1 MTLLTHTPVRTA
13 RRRLKAAAFVL
24 LVPLLALLAGL
35 APALAQPAAT
45 TLNVD
50 VLVYGSEPEGVA
62 AAVTAAELG
71 LETLLV
77 TPHDRLGGLFVL
89 GELNMLDLRTQPFN
103 YQRGIFD
110 RWWRRVGYD
119 EAFDVMRAERVFETM
134 LEEAG
139 VQVWRAELGVEPLVQ
154 NRVLVGAR
162 SLGGGWEVRAQQV
175 IDASADADLAAAAGA
190 PFDFGFERFGV
201 QQRMADTLVLNVA
214 GVDWAQLTREVRAR
228 GRAYANVKDTVAW
241 GHFGGVPAAYQPT
254 RDGVR
259 LRGLNLGLQDDGT
272 VLVNALL
279 LYGLDPLSA
288 ESRAAGRRLGLAEG
302 EEMVAYL
309 QEHVPGFANAHLS
322 GAAADLYVRESRHLL
337 AECILSADD
346 VFASVVTPFDVAA
359 GGYPLDAQTYTP
371 FDSGF
376 VWGTPDIY
384 GGRLCM
390 MVTRQVE
397 NLWVVGRSAGY
408 DPIAFSSAR
417 VVPFGM
423 VMAEAAAVG
432 AALAIELGVKSSD
445 VALESER
452 IMAVRGRL
460 ALRGALLPELRPR
473 PGIGPVTHQHYGA
486 FVLLVSRGLAV
497 GGYENE
503 PHLNNTFS
511 TVGFAYLLSNVATR
525 FFYEPSLGDDLV
537 ALAMELDELEAPLR
551 PAVAAA
557 LLELAACELVS
568 CPPTSGWQ
576 GLEAA
581 GLATFPA
588 PLEGLTRGQAY
599 ELAAA
604 LARLA
609 PGVRE

>member
-13 RRRLKAAAFVL
+13 RRRPKAAAFVL
-24 LVPLLALLAGL
+24 LAPLLALLAGL
-35 APALAQPAAT
+35 ASALAQPAVT

-119 EAFDVMRAERVFETM
+119 EAFDVMRAERVFEAM

-139 VQVWRAELGVEPLVQ
+139 VQVWRAELEVEPLVQ
-154 NRVLVGAR
+154 NRVLVGVR
-162 SLGGGWEVRAQQV
+162 SLGGGWEVRARQV
-175 IDASADADLAAAAGA
+175 IDASADGDLAAAAGA

-214 GVDWAQLTREVRAR
+214 GVDWAHLTREVRAR

-241 GHFGGVPAAYQPT
+241 GHFGGVPAAYQPQ

-272 VLVNALL
+272 VLLNALL

-288 ESRAAGRRLGLAEG
+288 DSRAAGRRLGLAEG

-309 QEHVPGFANAHLS
+309 REHVPGFANAHLA

-397 NLWVVGRSAGY
+397 NVWVVGRSAGY

-432 AALAIELGVKSSD
+432 AALAIELDVKSSD
-445 VALESER
+445 IALESER
-452 IMAVRGRL
+452 IMEVRGRL

-473 PGIGPVTHQHYGA
+473 PGIGPVTHPHYDA

-503 PHLNNTFS
+503 PHLNNSFS

-525 FFYEPSLGDDLV
+525 YFYDDSLGDDLV
-537 ALAMELDELEAPLR
+537 ALAMEWSDLEAPLQA
-551 PAVAAA
+551 AVAAA
-557 LLELAACELVS
+557 LIELAACELVS
-568 CPPTSGWQ
+568 CPPGAGWQ

-581 GLATFPA
+581 GLATFTA
-588 PLEGLTRGQAY
+588 PTEALTRGQAY
-599 ELAAA
+599 ALAAA

-609 PGVRE
+609 PGVTD

>member
-1 MTLLTHTPVRTA
+1 MLVAL
-13 RRRLKAAAFVL
+13 FVWS
-24 LVPLLALLAGL
+24 
-35 APALAQPAAT
+35 APALAQPAAVIT
-45 TLNVD
+45 HVD
-50 VLVYGSEPEGVA
+50 VLVFGSEPEGVA
-62 AAVTAAELG
+62 AAVTSAEAG
-71 LETLLV
+71 LSTLLI

-103 YQRGIFD
+103 YQRGIFE
-110 RWWRRVGYD
+110 RWWRRVGHE
-119 EAFDVMRAERVFETM
+119 EAFDVRRAEHAFEDM
-134 LEEAG
+134 LAEAG
-139 VQVWRAELGVEPLVQ
+139 VEVWRSVGAVEPLLAGS
-154 NRVLVGAR
+154 RIVGVR
-162 SLGGGWEVRAQQV
+162 LLESGWEVRAKQV

-214 GVDWAQLTREVRAR
+214 GVNWAQLTREVRAR
-228 GRAYANVKDTVAW
+228 GKAYANVKNTVAW
-241 GHFGGVPAAYQPT
+241 GHFGGVPAAYAPAVP
-254 RDGVR
+254 GVR

-272 VLVNALL
+272 VLINALL
-279 LYGLDPLSA
+279 LYDLDPLDPL
-288 ESRAAGRRLGLAEG
+288 SRAAGRRLGLAEG
-302 EEMVAYL
+302 EHMVAYL
-309 QEHVPGFANAHLS
+309 REHVPGFGNAHLA

-337 AECILSADD
+337 AQCVLTAGD

-390 MVTRQVE
+390 MVTLQVE

-432 AALAIELGVKSSD
+432 AVLAVELDTTASD
-445 VALESER
+445 VALSPDLVLE
-452 IMAVRGRL
+452 VRARL
-460 ALRGALLPELRPR
+460 ARRGALLPELRPR
-473 PGIGPVTHQHYGA
+473 PGIGPVGHPNYLA
-486 FVLLVSRGLAV
+486 FVTLVSRGLAV

-503 PHLNNTFS
+503 PHLDNAFS
-511 TVGFAYLLSNVATR
+511 TVAFAYLLSNVATR
-525 FFYEPSLGDDLV
+525 FFFQGSLGADIV
-537 ALAMELDELEAPLR
+537 SRAMELDALEAPLQ
-551 PAVAAA
+551 PEVAAS
-557 LLELAACELVS
+557 LLRFAACELAS
-568 CPPTSGWQ
+568 CPVATSWE
-576 GLEAA
+576 GLREA
-581 GLATFPA
+581 GLVTFSEPATS
-588 PLEGLTRGQAY
+588 LTRGQAY

-609 PGVRE
+609 PTLPD

>member
-1 MTLLTHTPVRTA
+1 VVRGALVVLLTTA
-13 RRRLKAAAFVL
+13 GAAW
-24 LVPLLALLAGL
+24 P
-35 APALAQPAAT
+35 PALAQPAAVVT
-45 TLNVD
+45 HVD
-50 VLVYGSEPEGVA
+50 VLVFGSEPEGVA
-62 AAVTAAELG
+62 AAVTSAEAG
-71 LETLLV
+71 LSTLLV

-103 YQRGIFD
+103 YQRGIFE
-110 RWWRRVGYD
+110 RWWRRVGHE
-119 EAFDVMRAERVFETM
+119 EAFDVRRAEHAFEAM

-139 VQVWRAELGVEPLVQ
+139 VEVWRSVGALEPLLAGGAV
-154 NRVLVGAR
+154 VGVR
-162 SLGGGWEVRAQQV
+162 LLDSGWEVRARQV

-214 GVDWAQLTREVRAR
+214 GVNWPQLTREVRAK
-228 GRAYANVKDTVAW
+228 GRTYANVKNTVAW
-241 GHFGGVPAAYQPT
+241 GHFGGMPAAYAPAVP
-254 RDGVR
+254 GVR

-272 VLVNALL
+272 VLINALL
-279 LYGLDPLSA
+279 LYDLDPLDPL
-288 ESRAAGRRLGLAEG
+288 SRAAGRQLGLAEG
-302 EEMVAYL
+302 EHMVAYL
-309 QEHVPGFANAHLS
+309 REHVPGFSNAHLA

-337 AECILSADD
+337 AQCVLTARD

-359 GGYPLDAQTYTP
+359 GGYPLDAQTYTA

-390 MVTRQVE
+390 MVTPQVE

-432 AALAIELGVKSSD
+432 AVLAVELNTTATD
-445 VALESER
+445 VALRPDLVLETR
-452 IMAVRGRL
+452 ARL
-460 ALRGALLPELRPR
+460 TRRGALLPELRPR
-473 PGIGPVTHQHYGA
+473 PGIGPVGHPNYQA
-486 FVLLVSRGLAV
+486 FVTLVSRGLAV

-503 PHLNNTFS
+503 PHLDNAFS

-525 FFYEPSLGDDLV
+525 FFFTGSLGADIV
-537 ALAMELDELEAPLR
+537 SRAMELDALEAPLQ
-551 PAVAAA
+551 PGVAAE
-557 LLELAACELVS
+557 LLRFAACELAS
-568 CPPTSGWQ
+568 CPATAGWE
-576 GLEAA
+576 GLSEA
-581 GLATFPA
+581 GLATFDEPA
-588 PLEGLTRGQAY
+588 TNLTRGQAY

-604 LARLA
+604 LALLA
-609 PGVRE
+609 PPLPH